1 MARLDK
7 DYFLRHNKPTAHSK
21 SFTKAREITNRF
33 KLKPGSYCIVAS
45 TFEPNKEGDFL
56 LRLFSEKE
64 KKSEY
69 VFWGLYLC
77 TTRNITDSIQVVD
90 FTIFLLLSIDMYFL
104 MNTILTGS
112 LSECFQWLKKDPNL

>member
-45 TFEPNKEGDFL
+45 TFEPNREGDFL

-69 VFWGLYLC
+69 VFWGYIYAQPETLL
-77 TTRNITDSIQVVD
+77 VVD
-90 FTIFLLLSIDMYFL
+90 TCRGFYHFFAVIDRYVLFNEYYTNRISKRVFSMA
-104 MNTILTGS
+104 
-112 LSECFQWLKKDPNL
+112 